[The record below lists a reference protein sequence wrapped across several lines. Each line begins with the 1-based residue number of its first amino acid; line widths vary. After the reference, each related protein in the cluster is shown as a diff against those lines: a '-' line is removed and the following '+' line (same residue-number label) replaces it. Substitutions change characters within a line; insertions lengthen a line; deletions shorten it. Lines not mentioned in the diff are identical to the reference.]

1 MYSGLDEGVTLF
13 CLKQRVSEGIL
24 LLSNHRK
31 MKAMFLELFVF

>member
-24 LLSNHRK
+24 LLSNHTGK
-31 MKAMFLELFVF
+31 